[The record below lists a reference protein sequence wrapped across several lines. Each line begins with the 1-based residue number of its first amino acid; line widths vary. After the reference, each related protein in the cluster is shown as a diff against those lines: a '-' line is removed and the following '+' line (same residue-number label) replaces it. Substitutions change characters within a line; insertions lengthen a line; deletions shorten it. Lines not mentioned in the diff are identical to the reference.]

1 MPQTSVDLRTR
12 LESRVIRTPLDSYS
26 EKQLFDILNEEL
38 CNSLEVSRSM
48 GEVASRHDYNVTEL
62 FKLVD

>member
-1 MPQTSVDLRTR
+1 VDLRTR

-26 EKQLFDILNEEL
+26 EKQLYDLLNEEL
-38 CNSLEVSRSM
+38 CNSLEVSRAM
-48 GEVASRHDYNVTEL
+48 GEVASRHDYNVNEL